1 MKKTPFALCG
11 YSLPHVMGYLA
22 AKDGTKPEKPLSI
35 LEMIEEIKKFNLVGI
50 EVAVSSQVPSF
61 DGALVETGAKPSDW
75 KSLLDSHGLRL
86 VADYG
91 ALLDNPAEHLK
102 DYLKLAHSAGA
113 KTVRAVLSHI
123 LCGDR
128 RNIAGGWNAHRD
140 ALAKRLQE
148 VIPYAEE
155 LGVCLAVENHQDATS
170 DDLLW
175 LAEQVNYSPAFG
187 VTLDTGNPLAVAEEP
202 IAYTQAIAPII
213 RHVHLKDYKV
223 YRAPEGYRLV
233 RCSAGQGAIPF
244 PEMLA
249 IVAQNGHDVLPAIEV
264 AAQATR
270 TIPVNEAS
278 WWETYPE
285 AQKVK
290 YEAVAPFLEKH
301 ALPMDVPYSSA
312 WERGES
318 SAAVVAEEWLV
329 VRESVE
335 YFAKIA
341 L

>member
-1 MKKTPFALCG
+1 MKQIPFALCG

-22 AKDGTKPEKPLSI
+22 AKDGEKPEKPLDP
-35 LEMIEEIKKFNLVGI
+35 LGLMLFAKEAGLVGA
-50 EVAVSSQVPSF
+50 EFSLAAQVPSF
-61 DGALVETGAKPSDW
+61 DGALVETGENRSDW
-75 KSLLDSHGLRL
+75 KSLLEAHGLKI

-91 ALLDNPAEHLK
+91 ALLDYPAEHLK
-102 DYLKLAHSAGA
+102 EYLKTAQEAGA

-128 RNIAGGWNAHRD
+128 RNFAGGWDAHRD

-175 LAEQVNYSPAFG
+175 LAERVNYSPAFG
-187 VTLDTGNPLAVAEEP
+187 VTLDAGNPLAVGEEP
-202 IAYTQAIAPII
+202 IAYTQAIASIV
-213 RHVHLKDYKV
+213 RHIHLKDYKV
-223 YRAPEGYRLV
+223 YLAPEGYRLV

-249 IVAQNGHDVLPAIEV
+249 IVAKNGHDVLPAIEV

-270 TIPVNEAS
+270 TIPVNEPD
-278 WWETYPE
+278 WWARYPTE
-285 AQKVK
+285 QRAK
-290 YEAVAPFLEKH
+290 YEGVIPFLEKH
-301 ALPMDVPYSSA
+301 ALPMDAPYSSA

-318 SAAVVAEEWLV
+318 SAAVMAEEWLV
-329 VRESVE
+329 VRESVA
-335 YFAKIA
+335 YFASIG
-341 L
+341 

>member
-1 MKKTPFALCG
+1 MGTVPFALCG

-22 AKDGTKPEKPLSI
+22 TKDGVKPEAPLDPLGLMQAAKELGLI
-35 LEMIEEIKKFNLVGI
+35 GVEFGL
-50 EVAVSSQVPSF
+50 SSQVPSF
-61 DGALVETGAKPSDW
+61 DGAIVETGRKTSDW
-75 KSLLDSHGLRL
+75 KSLLAFYDLK
-86 VADYG
+86 VIADYG
-91 ALLDNPAEHLK
+91 ALLEYPAEHLK
-102 DYLKLAHSAGA
+102 EYLKTAQEAGA

-128 RNIAGGWNAHRD
+128 RNFAGGWDAHRD

-148 VIPYAEE
+148 VIPYAED

-187 VTLDTGNPLAVAEEP
+187 VTLDAGNPLAVGEEP
-202 IAYTQAIAPII
+202 IAYTQAIASII
-213 RHVHLKDYKV
+213 RHIHLKDYKV
-223 YRAPEGYRLV
+223 YRAFEGYRLV

-249 IVAQNGHDVLPAIEV
+249 IVAKNGHNVLPAIEV

-270 TIPVNEAS
+270 TIPVNEVD
-278 WWETYPE
+278 WWAHYPAE
-285 AQKVK
+285 QRAK
-290 YEAVAPFLEKH
+290 YEAVIPFLEKH
-301 ALPMDVPYSSA
+301 TLPIDAPYSSA

-318 SAAVVAEEWLV
+318 SAEVIAEEWLV
-329 VRESVE
+329 VRESVA
-335 YFAKIA
+335 YFASIA
-341 L
+341 

>member
-1 MKKTPFALCG
+1 MGTVPFALCG

-22 AKDGTKPEKPLSI
+22 TKDGVKPEAPLDPLGLMQAAKELGLI
-35 LEMIEEIKKFNLVGI
+35 GVEFGL
-50 EVAVSSQVPSF
+50 SSQVPSF
-61 DGALVETGAKPSDW
+61 DGAIVETGRKTSD
-75 KSLLDSHGLRL
+75 LR
-86 VADYG
+86 
-91 ALLDNPAEHLK
+91 E
-102 DYLKLAHSAGA
+102 YLKTAQEAGA

-128 RNIAGGWNAHRD
+128 RNFAGGWDAHRD

-175 LAEQVNYSPAFG
+175 LAEQVNHSPAFG
-187 VTLDTGNPLAVAEEP
+187 VTLDAGNPLAVGEEP
-202 IAYTQAIAPII
+202 IAYTQAIASII
-213 RHVHLKDYKV
+213 RHIHLKDYKV
-223 YRAPEGYRLV
+223 YLAPEGYRLV

-270 TIPVNEAS
+270 TIPVNEVE
-278 WWETYPE
+278 WWAHYPVE
-285 AQKVK
+285 QRAK
-290 YEAVAPFLEKH
+290 YEAVTPFLEKH
-301 ALPMDVPYSSA
+301 ALPMDAPYSSA

-318 SAAVVAEEWLV
+318 SAEVIAEEWLV
-329 VRESVE
+329 VRESVA
-335 YFAKIA
+335 YFASIA
-341 L
+341 